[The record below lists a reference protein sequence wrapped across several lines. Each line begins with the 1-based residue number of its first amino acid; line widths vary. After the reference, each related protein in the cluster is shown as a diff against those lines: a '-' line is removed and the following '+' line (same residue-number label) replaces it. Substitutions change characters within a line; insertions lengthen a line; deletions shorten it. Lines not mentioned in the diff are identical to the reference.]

1 MGAFEVV
8 RSTTVNAPRARVH
21 ALVNDFHEWT
31 AWSPWEDVDPA
42 MQREYSGAGSGV
54 GAGYSWRGN
63 RKAGAGR
70 MEITSSTPE
79 GIGIALSFLKPVKA
93 QNRIEFDLADAVGAT
108 TVTWRMTGEQ
118 TGLSALF
125 GKLVPMDKVVG
136 KDFEKGLRQLKHVA
150 ETQ

>member
-1 MGAFEVV
+1 MADFEVV
-8 RSTTVNAPRARVH
+8 RSTTVNAPRAKVH

-42 MQREYSGAGSGV
+42 MQRKYSGARSGV

-63 RKAGAGR
+63 RKAGAGA

-79 GIGIALSFLKPVKA
+79 EIGIALSFLKPVKA
-93 QNRIEFDLADAVGAT
+93 ENRIEFELTEAAGAT
-108 TVTWRMTGEQ
+108 TVTWRMTGQQ
-118 TGLSALF
+118 TGLTALF
-125 GKLVPMDKVVG
+125 GKLVPMDKMVG